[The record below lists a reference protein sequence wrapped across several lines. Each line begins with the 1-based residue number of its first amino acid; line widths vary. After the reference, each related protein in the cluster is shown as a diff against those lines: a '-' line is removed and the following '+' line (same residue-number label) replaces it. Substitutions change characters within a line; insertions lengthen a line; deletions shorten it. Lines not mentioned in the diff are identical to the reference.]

1 MKRSLIIF
9 ITLVSLTIMGSNVMA
24 NNGVKSDSGPGNSAA
39 AKGSVAPNS
48 QPNCLG
54 DIVSTLA
61 RRGEIGSP
69 GPGVTPREPISG
81 SFTLGAIIGV
91 IPVDSCSDLFPAP

>member
-9 ITLVSLTIMGSNVMA
+9 ITLVGLTIVGSNVMA
-24 NNGVKSDSGPGNSAA
+24 VPVKSDFGPGNSAA
-39 AKGSVAPNS
+39 AKGTFPNS
-48 QPNCLG
+48 QPNCVG

-69 GPGVTPREPISG
+69 GPGVTPKEPISN
-81 SFTLGAIIGV
+81 SFTFGAIIGFT
-91 IPVDSCSDLFPAP
+91 PFDTCSDFFPAP